1 MPRVQ
6 IKFSKDWTDVS
17 LKDLQSSC
25 HLYMSTQ
32 LNLVKDKSCLL
43 SDKKH
48 AKLGSKSKEDMITNK
63 CADKVSLGHELEL
76 WKPALATIFNEIK
89 VETKEDHV
97 IKENLKEKFKEIRT
111 MDETKIETN

>member
-1 MPRVQ
+1 
-6 IKFSKDWTDVS
+6 
-17 LKDLQSSC
+17 
-25 HLYMSTQ
+25 MSTQ

-76 WKPALATIFNEIK
+76 WKPALATIFNEVK